1 MSILESAVALLFATS
16 AWGQATPNNE
26 PAPALISCTSQV
38 RPDTCTHAKGRFR
51 SAQKT
56 SKAMFPVEVVLA
68 DRQAFQEA
76 TKSLKTK
83 STHAAEAASP
93 SSPELNKI
101 QFPTPFEHSILFE
114 LDAEGLVT
122 KVVICV
128 DLFDTIDVE
137 QLEKDQGRV
146 VTPSKLDKDSVATWA
161 IYVMGYIDGCFSS
174 RAHAIAEASETLHP
188 K

>member
-1 MSILESAVALLFATS
+1 MSILKSAVALFFATS
-16 AWGQATPNNE
+16 AWSQSTPNNALA
-26 PAPALISCTSQV
+26 PAPISCTSQV

-68 DRQAFQEA
+68 DRQAFQEEA
-76 TKSLKTK
+76 KNLKTNSK
-83 STHAAEAASP
+83 HAAQANP

-101 QFPTPFEHSILFE
+101 QFPSPFEHSILFE
-114 LDAEGLVT
+114 LDAGGLVT

-128 DLFDTIDVE
+128 DLFDTVDVE
-137 QLEKDQGRV
+137 QLEKDQGRA
-146 VTPSKLDKDSVATWA
+146 VTPSKLDKDSIATWA

-174 RAHAIAEASETLHP
+174 RAHVIAEAETPHP